1 MARAK
6 KTASAPS
13 TAPKTRGID
22 LQEVEAR
29 VTALDKAKRRSYDI
43 FDIEQRVYN
52 LEKNGGTPG
61 PSPSAEYTIELGT
74 AVKGASV
81 TLVKDAFYLFTT
93 VYNTGLFTNASV
105 TLGKGGSV
113 YIEDQ
118 IGRMICAIK
127 ANDTAVSF
135 SGSGDVSPN
144 IYVPIV
150 IKKNGEVVQSF
161 AYGDASFTSG
171 KSITV
176 VKDAIYV
183 IVTTKD
189 EKTFTGAEVLGH
201 FDMEIS
207 ESYADTT
214 VYVVKATDTSISF
227 GGNTIYANRVIG
239 GDVFV

>member
-6 KTASAPS
+6 KTASVTS

-61 PSPSAEYTIELGT
+61 PSPSAAYTIELGT
-74 AVKGASV
+74 AVKGAAV
-81 TLVKDAFYLFTT
+81 TLVKDGFYIFTT
-93 VYNTGLFTNASV
+93 VYNMGLFTNASIA
-105 TLGKGGSV
+105 LGKIGSV
-113 YIEDQ
+113 YIDEQ
-118 IGRMICAIK
+118 IGRMCCIIK
-127 ANDTAVSF
+127 ANNTSVSY

-150 IKKNGEVVQSF
+150 IKKNGTEVAPF
-161 AYGDASFTSG
+161 AYGDPEFSTSVTAVVG
-171 KSITV
+171 GIYLIIANKSETSITGA
-176 VKDAIYV
+176 DV
-183 IVTTKD
+183 ITS
-189 EKTFTGAEVLGH
+189 

-207 ESYADTT
+207 AGVATDST
-214 VYVVKATDTSISF
+214 VYLVKATDTTIAR
-227 GGNTIYANRVIG
+227 GTDTIYINRVIG
-239 GDVFV
+239 GDVFI